1 MEPTTGRP
9 DADAAEFLEFLE
21 RCHDA
26 LRQHTGGNPR
36 PYLELWSHADD
47 VSLMG
52 GVGGHQVGIDEVSE
66 LLTAAAKTLNYETWS
81 AENLVTGFDDTFGF
95 TVELERLTRHI
106 HGETEETRLRA
117 TSVYRR
123 EDGAW
128 KVVHRHGD
136 SLMTV
141 EIDPAAGWPGAAVL
155 VLPRPAA
162 DAGPQ
167 RPHRGRHRR
176 NDAFGRAAGAAGDG
190 NRL

>member
-1 MEPTTGRP
+1 MKLATGRAE
-9 DADAAEFLEFLE
+9 ADAAEFIEFLE

-36 PYLELWSHADD
+36 PFLELWSHADD

-52 GVGGHQVGIDEVSE
+52 GVGGHQTGIDEMSE

-81 AENLVTGFDDTFGF
+81 TENLVTDFDDTFGF

-106 HGETEETRLRA
+106 HGETEEMSLRA
-117 TSVYRR
+117 TSIYRR
-123 EDGAW
+123 DDGAW

-141 EIDPAAGWPGAAVL
+141 EIY
-155 VLPRPAA
+155 R
-162 DAGPQ
+162 Q
-167 RPHRGRHRR
+167 GRR
-176 NDAFGRAAGAAGDG
+176 
-190 NRL
+190 

>member
-1 MEPTTGRP
+1 MDLKPAEFSAREGEVMEPVTGRP
-9 DADAAEFLEFLE
+9 DADAAAFLEFLE

-36 PYLELWSHADD
+36 PFLELWSHADD

-52 GVGGHQVGIDEVSE
+52 GVGGHQVGFNEVSK

-81 AENLVTGFDDTFGF
+81 AENLVTSFDDTFGF

-106 HGETEETRLRA
+106 HGETEEMGLRA

-128 KVVHRHGD
+128 KVIHRHGD
-136 SLMTV
+136 SLMNV
-141 EIDPAAGWPGAAVL
+141 EIDPE
-155 VLPRPAA
+155 
-162 DAGPQ
+162 
-167 RPHRGRHRR
+167 GRR
-176 NDAFGRAAGAAGDG
+176 
-190 NRL
+190 